1 MKRFQF
7 RIQGTQR
14 IIFELDEF
22 YMNMPM
28 IDREIIY
35 ERVPEK
41 DWNLKYEIY
50 DSLLGKVVYKEG
62 DEKDKPVIEL
72 TKEQQEMALNLCI
85 MPNVAPEYE
94 RLAQITE
101 KSDSLAPEVKEH
113 LKKGY
118 LRNMRKAKRDL
129 RTQKELYDE
138 SFKVGV

>member
-14 IIFELDEF
+14 VIFELDEF

-72 TKEQQEMALNLCI
+72 TKEQQEMALNL
-85 MPNVAPEYE
+85 
-94 RLAQITE
+94 
-101 KSDSLAPEVKEH
+101 
-113 LKKGY
+113 
-118 LRNMRKAKRDL
+118 
-129 RTQKELYDE
+129 
-138 SFKVGV
+138 